1 MISLL
6 LRKLV
11 KDRDNTASPEVRRK
25 YGEVCGFAGI
35 ILNVLLFAGK
45 LLAGILSGSIAITA
59 DAFNNLS
66 DGASSVVTL
75 LGFKLG
81 SKKAD
86 TKHPYGHAR
95 MEYISGLLV
104 AVMILFMAV
113 ELVRSSVNK
122 LLKPEPIESSLLIIV
137 ILAVSVGIKIYMAV
151 YNSVY
156 GKKIS
161 SEAMLAT
168 SADARNDVL
177 ATTAVLIATMFAKT
191 AIWVDGACGL
201 LVGLFVLYSGIKI
214 TSDTIGTILGK
225 PPEKQFIDSI
235 RSLVLS
241 HEGILG
247 IHDIIVHDY
256 GPGNTMISLHAE
268 VAAEK
273 SALELHELIDIIEN
287 ELDSRLDCR
296 SVIHMDPITE
306 DDEATDRVKRLIKAI
321 LYGIDPEI
329 GLHDFRVGEG
339 DKPKINFDIL
349 VPFSCKLTDAEVTD
363 RVNEAVKMIS
373 GGYELALKVDRG
385 DY

>member
-11 KDRDNTASPEVRRK
+11 KDRDNIASPEVRRK

-35 ILNVLLFAGK
+35 ILNVLLFTGK
-45 LLAGILSGSIAITA
+45 LSAGILSGSIAITA

-75 LGFKLG
+75 LGFRLG
-81 SKKAD
+81 SRKAD

-95 MEYISGLLV
+95 MEYISGLIV

-113 ELVRSSVNK
+113 ELVKSSLSK
-122 LLKPEPIESSLLIIV
+122 LLNPEPVKPSLLIIV
-137 ILAVSVGIKIYMAV
+137 ILAVSIGIKLYMAL
-151 YNSVY
+151 YNRLY

-161 SEAMLAT
+161 SETLLAT
-168 SADARNDVL
+168 SLDARNDVL
-177 ATTAVLIATMFAKT
+177 ATAAVLLATVFSKS
-191 AIWVDGACGL
+191 AIWLDGACGL

-214 TSDTIGTILGK
+214 TSDTIGIILGK
-225 PPEKQFIDSI
+225 PPERQFIENI

-268 VAAEK
+268 VTAEK

-329 GLHDFRVGEG
+329 GLHDFRMGEG
-339 DKPKINFDIL
+339 EKPKINFDIL
-349 VPFSCKLTDAEVTD
+349 IPFSCKLSDTEVAD
-363 RVNEAVKMIS
+363 RVNEAVRMIS
-373 GGYELALKVDRG
+373 GGYELVMRVDRG
-385 DY
+385 EY